1 MARRCPFRSSG
12 SCPVTSSSISS
23 TSRPSPHW
31 SGARATVALTRS
43 MGCPCC
49 SSKGWLPARSGR
61 ASRRWKPRCGRRWN
75 EPCWDALAREP
86 SPPGAGVGACRR
98 RDRRRPELPVTLAC
112 ADRGDRVR
120 AVTPGDAAHAGSR
133 RPAVLSV
140 RPAAR
145 PPAAVV
151 HRFRLRGHP
160 GAGSGLRPEDALHPR
175 PGDVSQLGDR
185 LGAGLSDTLD
195 RLRHLAVA
203 GLANRPRRRVDRR
216 RRFLAALPWRAI
228 RVWHGGVRV
237 WRRQTRRVHRDGDR
251 PLESADG
258 PRPALRRVSGRVCGD
273 NSAHHSDP
281 RIERG
286 GSLRPVPGH
295 RDPDHPLY
303 PATMNA
309 HDLLPGERILVSSA
323 RHWVVLVR
331 PTVTTVL
338 AIAVSLVIL
347 VLLPIPGE
355 LRILLMLGVLLAG
368 LVVLNL
374 YYWGWRAHEYVLTDQ
389 RVILNEGIISRFSR
403 SIAIDRIQDL
413 TTFQGIWGRTWGFG
427 DIELESAGRDSAEVL
442 SMVPRPQRL
451 DHRPEVSRQGPL
463 RPGSYRKGAHAVPL
477 QRW

>member
-23 TSRPSPHW
+23 ISRPSPHW

-61 ASRRWKPRCGRRWN
+61 ASRRRKPRCGLHWS

-86 SPPGAGVGACRR
+86 SPPGAGVGAYRR

-133 RPAVLSV
+133 RSAVLSV

-151 HRFRLRGHP
+151 HRFRLRRHP

-203 GLANRPRRRVDRR
+203 GLADRPRRRVDRR

-228 RVWHGGVRV
+228 RVWH
-237 WRRQTRRVHRDGDR
+237 
-251 PLESADG
+251 
-258 PRPALRRVSGRVCGD
+258 
-273 NSAHHSDP
+273 
-281 RIERG
+281 
-286 GSLRPVPGH
+286 
-295 RDPDHPLY
+295 
-303 PATMNA
+303 
-309 HDLLPGERILVSSA
+309 
-323 RHWVVLVR
+323 
-331 PTVTTVL
+331 
-338 AIAVSLVIL
+338 
-347 VLLPIPGE
+347 
-355 LRILLMLGVLLAG
+355 
-368 LVVLNL
+368 
-374 YYWGWRAHEYVLTDQ
+374 RA
-389 RVILNEGIISRFSR
+389 F
-403 SIAIDRIQDL
+403 
-413 TTFQGIWGRTWGFG
+413 GFG
-427 DIELESAGRDSAEVL
+427 DVKLAVFIGMATGL
-442 SMVPRPQRL
+442 SSLRMVHALLYGVFLGGFVAIILLITRIRHLKEAVPY
-451 DHRPEVSRQGPL
+451 GPL
-463 RPGSYRKGAHAVPL
+463 LVIGALISLYAQAP
-477 QRW
+477 

>member
-23 TSRPSPHW
+23 ISRPSPHW

-49 SSKGWLPARSGR
+49 SSRGSLPSRSGR
-61 ASRRWKPRCGRRWN
+61 ASRRRKPRCGRRWS
-75 EPCWDALAREP
+75 EPSWDASLREP
-86 SPPGAGVGACRR
+86 PPPGAGVGAYRR

-120 AVTPGDAAHAGSR
+120 AVTPGDPTHAGSR
-133 RPAVLSV
+133 RSAVLSV

-145 PPAAVV
+145 PPAAVI
-151 HRFRLRGHP
+151 HRFRLRRHP
-160 GAGSGLRPEDALHPR
+160 GAG
-175 PGDVSQLGDR
+175 
-185 LGAGLSDTLD
+185 
-195 RLRHLAVA
+195 
-203 GLANRPRRRVDRR
+203 
-216 RRFLAALPWRAI
+216 
-228 RVWHGGVRV
+228 
-237 WRRQTRRVHRDGDR
+237 
-251 PLESADG
+251 
-258 PRPALRRVSGRVCGD
+258 SGRVCGD

-295 RDPDHPLY
+295 RDPDHPPY

-442 SMVPRPQRL
+442 SMVPRPQQLRNAIFSQIEA
-451 DHRPEVSRQGPL
+451 RR
-463 RPGSYRKGAHAVPL
+463 RPG
-477 QRW
+477 